1 MKKIIKIC
9 IFTIICLISVGIILF
24 PKVKKEEKKVSAK
37 DLINISEL
45 SDEFMN
51 NYYEG
56 VKAINES
63 GNEDN
68 VLLVISEDKIEDSY
82 GASSILEAPN
92 NLYILEYSSESKKE
106 NAYSKLKEDKSLISV
121 EKNDYSKIS
130 VGNYNSWG
138 IEAMSLDY
146 ATEVSN
152 NKNLQPVT
160 VAIIDTGCD
169 VELADKYYNGKMS
182 SYYNVLDNSSTE
194 MSDENGHGTHI
205 YGTIAEGTPSNVK
218 IMPVKVSRTSS
229 ISRLNII
236 TAINYVTDNN
246 VDVVNMSFG
255 GTVYNQAEEQAIEAA
270 RQKNIICVAAAG
282 NSNSSANHY
291 PSSLDNTI
299 SIASVDSSLNKS
311 NFSNYGSTITFAAP
325 GTNIRSIM
333 GKNAQISKDNGNN
346 DDDEHEIISGTSM
359 ATPHAVAAVAILKGY
374 NKDITI
380 DNTIDLLKTKAID
393 LGDKSWD
400 RYFGYGLIS
409 FSGAEFCDGI
419 SCDAFNV
426 FKKDSELSVKKIEIP
441 NVSLTSYNYG
451 SIYNLLSTDIRL
463 YYTQDQY
470 TTKKLW
476 ELIDYGLE
484 IDNYNPYAEGEQE
497 VEIKYAGFN
506 KTVTVP
512 YPTNYNSNIGW
523 EYNILNENDIEITL
537 YKDNLKDIKKLYIPE
552 TIDGYNVT
560 SIAGSNNSNS
570 MVFMGSADYSKFEE
584 IILPKKLTNLG
595 KRSLASGN
603 YTKIKSLANGIY
615 IGEYALASSFSLEEI
630 DATITGIGR
639 HSFHEAKSL
648 KTVNLPDDITEIP
661 DGAFEMC
668 TNLENINLPSNLI
681 SIGNNAFADDYKITK
696 LTLPNGLKLIK
707 YSASFL
713 WNKY

>member
-426 FKKDSELSVKKIEIP
+426 FKKDSELSVKKI
-441 NVSLTSYNYG
+441 VASLFFLYFF
-451 SIYNLLSTDIRL
+451 SI
-463 YYTQDQY
+463 
-470 TTKKLW
+470 
-476 ELIDYGLE
+476 
-484 IDNYNPYAEGEQE
+484 
-497 VEIKYAGFN
+497 
-506 KTVTVP
+506 
-512 YPTNYNSNIGW
+512 
-523 EYNILNENDIEITL
+523 
-537 YKDNLKDIKKLYIPE
+537 
-552 TIDGYNVT
+552 
-560 SIAGSNNSNS
+560 
-570 MVFMGSADYSKFEE
+570 
-584 IILPKKLTNLG
+584 
-595 KRSLASGN
+595 SL
-603 YTKIKSLANGIY
+603 
-615 IGEYALASSFSLEEI
+615 
-630 DATITGIGR
+630 
-639 HSFHEAKSL
+639 
-648 KTVNLPDDITEIP
+648 V
-661 DGAFEMC
+661 
-668 TNLENINLPSNLI
+668 
-681 SIGNNAFADDYKITK
+681 
-696 LTLPNGLKLIK
+696 
-707 YSASFL
+707 
-713 WNKY
+713 